1 MTRSALFEAQLC
13 GMNARDGERIEH
25 RQTDIGAAQLS
36 AGGRGFRRHARKR
49 TSTQRCGR
57 RGRCARRGLS
67 CTLDS
72 RFLQIGPDG
81 SVAEGRFLL
90 ARPGRLRLEYDAP
103 NPNLLVSDGRAFVH
117 IDKSLRT
124 IAYLPIDSTPAGL
137 LVRADIQL
145 SGDVTVV
152 GIERSPAALRMS
164 LIQTK
169 DPRAGRLVLTFAD
182 RPLGLVGWSVV
193 DAQGLATRLTLVDA
207 KFGAALDA
215 TAFAFV
221 DPNIPTGGLRP

>member
-1 MTRSALFEAQLC
+1 MASDLIGNGGISARRGFL
-13 GMNARDGERIEH
+13 
-25 RQTDIGAAQLS
+25 IGAAAFAALPAFAQAPTQPDS
-36 AGGRGFRRHARKR
+36 AEISRVEAYLATIR
-49 TSTQRCGR
+49 
-57 RGRCARRGLS
+57 
-67 CTLDS
+67 TLDS

-117 IDKSLRT
+117 IDKALRT

-137 LVRADIQL
+137 LVRAEIRL
-145 SGDVTVV
+145 SGDVTVL
-152 GIERSPAALRMS
+152 GIERSAAAMRMT

-182 RPLGLVGWSVV
+182 RPLALVGWSVV

-207 KFGAALDA
+207 KFGAVVDA

-221 DPNIPTGGLRP
+221 DPNVPTGGTRP

>member
-1 MTRSALFEAQLC
+1 MASELSTGKPTLARRSFLL
-13 GMNARDGERIEH
+13 
-25 RQTDIGAAQLS
+25 GAAAFVGMPANAQAPS
-36 AGGRGFRRHARKR
+36 GADAADVARVEAYLATIR
-49 TSTQRCGR
+49 
-57 RGRCARRGLS
+57 
-67 CTLDS
+67 TLDS

-145 SGDVTVV
+145 SGTSLSS
-152 GIERSPAALRMS
+152 GSSAA
-164 LIQTK
+164 
-169 DPRAGRLVLTFAD
+169 RLPCEC
-182 RPLGLVGWSVV
+182 R
-193 DAQGLATRLTLVDA
+193 
-207 KFGAALDA
+207 
-215 TAFAFV
+215 
-221 DPNIPTGGLRP
+221 

>member
-1 MTRSALFEAQLC
+1 MASKLIIDG
-13 GMNARDGERIEH
+13 GMLARRAFLLG
-25 RQTDIGAAQLS
+25 GAAFVAAPAYAQ
-36 AGGRGFRRHARKR
+36 APVGPDGADIARVEAYLETIR
-49 TSTQRCGR
+49 
-57 RGRCARRGLS
+57 
-67 CTLDS
+67 TLDS

-137 LVRADIQL
+137 LVRAQIRL

-152 GIERSPAALRMS
+152 GIERSPAALRVT

-193 DAQGLATRLTLVDA
+193 DAQGLTTRLTLVDA
-207 KFGAALDA
+207 KFGAELNA

-221 DPNIPTGGLRP
+221 DPNVPTGGSRP

>member
-1 MTRSALFEAQLC
+1 MASKL
-13 GMNARDGERIEH
+13 NA
-25 RQTDIGAAQLS
+25 S
-36 AGGRGFRRHARKR
+36 NR
-49 TSTQRCGR
+49 TL
-57 RGRCARRGLS
+57 ARRGFLLAAAALVGMS
-67 CTLDS
+67 ANAQAPSGPDAAEIARVEAYLATIRTLDS

-90 ARPGRLRLEYDAP
+90 ARPGRLRLDYDAP

-137 LVRADIQL
+137 LVRAEIRL

-152 GIERSPAALRMS
+152 GIERSPAALRMT

-182 RPLGLVGWSVV
+182 RPLTLVGWSVV
-193 DAQGLATRLTLVDA
+193 DAQGLTTRLTLVDA
-207 KFGAALDA
+207 KFGAELDA

-221 DPNIPTGGLRP
+221 DPNVPTGGSRP

>member
-1 MTRSALFEAQLC
+1 M
-13 GMNARDGERIEH
+13 ARNLITDG
-25 RQTDIGAAQLS
+25 GVL
-36 AGGRGFRRHARKR
+36 
-49 TSTQRCGR
+49 
-57 RGRCARRGLS
+57 ARRGFLLAAAAFVAS
-67 CTLDS
+67 PADAQTPSGPDSADIARVEAYLETIRTLDS

-137 LVRADIQL
+137 LVRASIQL

-152 GIERSPAALRMS
+152 GVERSPAALRMI

-182 RPLGLVGWSVV
+182 RPLALVGWSVV
-193 DAQGLATRLTLVDA
+193 DSQGLTTRLTLVDA

-215 TAFAFV
+215 AAFAFV
-221 DPNIPTGGLRP
+221 DPNVPTGGSRP

>member
-1 MTRSALFEAQLC
+1 MASELSTGKPTLARRSFLL
-13 GMNARDGERIEH
+13 
-25 RQTDIGAAQLS
+25 GAAAFVGMPANAQAPS
-36 AGGRGFRRHARKR
+36 GADAADVARVEAYLATIR
-49 TSTQRCGR
+49 
-57 RGRCARRGLS
+57 
-67 CTLDS
+67 TLDS

>member
-1 MTRSALFEAQLC
+1 MA
-13 GMNARDGERIEH
+13 
-25 RQTDIGAAQLS
+25 
-36 AGGRGFRRHARKR
+36 
-49 TSTQRCGR
+49 
-57 RGRCARRGLS
+57 RGLNFES
-67 CTLDS
+67 RILSRRAFLAAAAAAPFAVHAQAVDPRDAADIARVEAYLETVRTLDS

-81 SVAEGRFLL
+81 SIAEGRFLL
-90 ARPGRLRLEYDAP
+90 SRPGRLRLEYDAP

-137 LVRADIQL
+137 LVRANIQL

-152 GIERSPAALRMS
+152 GIERSPAALRMT

-207 KFGAALDA
+207 KFGAVLDA

>member
-1 MTRSALFEAQLC
+1 MVGSPAYAQAPSGPDSADIARVEAYLETI
-13 GMNARDGERIEH
+13 R
-25 RQTDIGAAQLS
+25 
-36 AGGRGFRRHARKR
+36 
-49 TSTQRCGR
+49 
-57 RGRCARRGLS
+57 
-67 CTLDS
+67 TLDS

-90 ARPGRLRLEYDAP
+90 SRPGRLRLEYDAP

-137 LVRADIQL
+137 LVRAEIRL

-152 GIERSPAALRMS
+152 GIERSPAALRMT

-182 RPLGLVGWSVV
+182 RPLALVGWSVV
-193 DAQGLATRLTLVDA
+193 DAQGLTTRLTLVDA
-207 KFGAALDA
+207 RFGAALDA
-215 TAFAFV
+215 AAFSFV
-221 DPNIPTGGLRP
+221 DPNVPSGGARP

>member
-1 MTRSALFEAQLC
+1 MASKLITGS
-13 GMNARDGERIEH
+13 GM
-25 RQTDIGAAQLS
+25 S
-36 AGGRGFRRHARKR
+36 
-49 TSTQRCGR
+49 
-57 RGRCARRGLS
+57 ARRGFLLGAAAFVAAPAAAQTPGGADVADIARVEAYLETIR
-67 CTLDS
+67 TLDS

-137 LVRADIQL
+137 LVRAELRL

-152 GIERSPAALRMS
+152 GIERSPAALRVT

-182 RPLGLVGWSVV
+182 RPLALVGWSVV
-193 DAQGLATRLTLVDA
+193 DAQGLTTRLTLVDA
-207 KFGAALDA
+207 KFGATLDA
-215 TAFAFV
+215 AAFAFV
-221 DPNIPTGGLRP
+221 DPNVPTGGARP

>member
-1 MTRSALFEAQLC
+1 MASKLKT
-13 GMNARDGERIEH
+13 G
-25 RQTDIGAAQLS
+25 
-36 AGGRGFRRHARKR
+36 KR
-49 TSTQRCGR
+49 TL
-57 RGRCARRGLS
+57 ARRGFLLAAAAFVGTPANAQVPS
-67 CTLDS
+67 GADAADVARVEAYLATIRTLDS

-137 LVRADIQL
+137 LVRAEIRL
-145 SGDVTVV
+145 AGDVTVV
-152 GIERSPAALRMS
+152 GVERSPAALRMT

-182 RPLGLVGWSVV
+182 RPLTLVGWSVI
-193 DAQGLATRLTLVDA
+193 DSQGLNTRLTLVDA
-207 KFGAALDA
+207 KFGAELDA

-221 DPNIPTGGLRP
+221 DPNVPTGGSRP